1 MKADLLAMFATRTV
15 QKSSMQLKTSLR
27 YVLHT
32 CLSCEALF
40 IYQIYLTF
48 YKKRYNPDLERLT
61 LSIFDLKGLEVCC

>member
-1 MKADLLAMFATRTV
+1 MFYSFTHMFIV
-15 QKSSMQLKTSLR
+15 WSI
-27 YVLHT
+27 
-32 CLSCEALF
+32 